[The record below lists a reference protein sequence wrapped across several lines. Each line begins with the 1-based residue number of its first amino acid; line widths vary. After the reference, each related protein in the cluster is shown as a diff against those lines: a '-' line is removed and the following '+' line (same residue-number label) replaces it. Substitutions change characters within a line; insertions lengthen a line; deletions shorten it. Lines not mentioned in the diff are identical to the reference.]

1 MVVIVVKVFVEGAVV
16 MTAVVAVMLAS
27 TDMYL
32 I

>member
-1 MVVIVVKVFVEGAVV
+1 MVVLVVKVFVEGAVV

>member
-1 MVVIVVKVFVEGAVV
+1 VVVIVVKVFVEGAVV